1 MHRER
6 FRRGKFAELLSV
18 SACALLCVL
27 AIQMG
32 LIHQPG
38 VVQASALSG
47 QGTQDSQ
54 RARVVDAAAT
64 DIDLASTSDDDDGP
78 SPGNFLGSTYVPTIS
93 SPDQAVV
100 AAAPPPP
107 PPPTPVPANAG
118 GDAARQQI
126 NNDMANLLAMAYALK
141 TEVDKTNQDQLSI
154 SVVRKA
160 GQIEQMARK
169 MRDELR
175 PSQQSKN

>member
-6 FRRGKFAELLSV
+6 FRREEFSGLLSV

-27 AIQMG
+27 AIQVG
-32 LIHQPG
+32 LIHSQPG
-38 VVQASALSG
+38 VVQASASG

-64 DIDLASTSDDDDGP
+64 DNDLESNSDSDDGP
-78 SPGNFLGSTYVPTIS
+78 SPGNFLGSTYVPTIAG
-93 SPDQAVV
+93 PDQAVV
-100 AAAPPPP
+100 AAAP

-126 NNDMANLLAMAYALK
+126 NNDMANLMAMAYALK